1 MGFVFS
7 VREVVFI
14 LYGGNGLDLIFILY
28 GGNGLD
34 LIFILYRGNGLDLY
48 IVLGIDYGM
57 WCRWSVRCGE
67 SLGVI

>member
-7 VREVVFI
+7 VREVV
-14 LYGGNGLDLIFILY
+14 FILY

-57 WCRWSVRCGE
+57 WCRWSIRCVGR
-67 SLGVI
+67 V